1 MSASASVLTAYGEH
15 PFVSP
20 DLALVR
26 DPDPAGT
33 GRDPEF
39 IRRNLGRL
47 EAFASY
53 FNPEVRG
60 LERLPAQGPFLIVG
74 NHNGGA
80 TPPDMPILM
89 TEWWRTRGVDEPV
102 YGLFHSFF
110 FNLPMVIGVGKGFPS
125 PPSEP
130 YGRFSRIRLSSRWCP
145 HRGFLAVCQAV

>member
-1 MSASASVLTAYGEH
+1 MSASAATLTHVDEIEGAQTAL
-15 PFVSP
+15 S
-20 DLALVR
+20 LAQ
-26 DPDPAGT
+26 DPDPART

-39 IRRNLGRL
+39 IRGSLGL
-47 EAFASY
+47 LDTFTSY

-60 LERLPAQGPFLIVG
+60 LDRLPERGPFLIVG